1 MFVELISIII
11 GFVLLIWSADRFV
24 SGASMLAEIFKISP
38 LVIGIFILGFGTS
51 LPEIVVS
58 AFAAFENKSSM
69 AIGNAIGSNIANIG
83 LVIGVTAVVR
93 PIKVESNVLYKDF
106 MILIAISLLLVWLL
120 WNLSLSRLDGII
132 LLVIFSLIMAVKFYR
147 SKAATSKLKDKSNEP
162 SKHSLVKSI
171 LYIILGLI
179 LLIISAKI
187 LIWGA
192 SSIGKRLGMSDLA
205 IGLTIIAI
213 GTSLPELATSAVAA
227 LKKQHDLALGNII
240 GSNIFN
246 TLMVVGI
253 AVLISPTILNQL
265 VLYRDALYMVMLT
278 LCLFLFALIGKNKIN
293 RYQGAI
299 FLISYVIY
307 IYSLFYYM

>member
-1 MFVELISIII
+1 MFIEIVSIIA

-93 PIKVESNVLYKDF
+93 PIKVDSNVLYKDF
-106 MILIAISLLLVWLL
+106 MILIAISLLLVWML

-147 SKAATSKLKDKSNEP
+147 SKVTASKLKDKSNES

-265 VLYRDALYMVMLT
+265 VLYRDALYMVILT

>member
-1 MFVELISIII
+1 MLFASLAILF
-11 GFVLLIWSADRFV
+11 GLLLLVLSADRFV
-24 SGASMLAEIFKISP
+24 VGAVMLAEIFQISP

-51 LPEIVVS
+51 LPEIVIS
-58 AFAAFENKSSM
+58 AFAAFEDKSSM

-83 LVIGVTAVVR
+83 LVIGVAAVVR
-93 PIKVESNVLYKDF
+93 PIKVDANILYKDF
-106 MILIAISLLLVWLL
+106 MILIGISVLLVWML
-120 WNLSLSRLDGII
+120 WNLTLSRLDGII
-132 LLVIFSLIMAVKFYR
+132 LLIIFGFIMTVKFYR
-147 SKAATSKLKDKSNEP
+147 SKVTASKLKDKSKEP
-162 SKHSLVKSI
+162 SKQNLVKSI
-171 LYIILGLI
+171 LYIVLGLI

-253 AVLISPTILNQL
+253 TVLISPAILNQL
-265 VLYRDALYMVMLT
+265 VLYRDALYMVILT
-278 LCLFLFALIGKNKIN
+278 LCLFLFTLIGKNKIN

-299 FLISYVIY
+299 FLISYFIY
-307 IYSLFYYM
+307 IYSLFYYV